1 MKEMQKIAANL
12 KHKHRNL
19 RIRFSL
25 EDQYQLISQHIRTNH
40 EQHQVDIFNTILP
53 DEGNVRQKLKIIK
66 RVLESK

>member
-25 EDQYQLISQHIRTNH
+25 EDHYQLISQHIQTHH
-40 EQHQVDIFNTILP
+40 EQHHVDIFHALLP
-53 DEGNVRQKLKIIK
+53 EEGNVRQKLKIIK